1 MTVVAVTADGK
12 KLATFSV
19 SSTVT
24 VNATSTGGVIMP
36 ISSAELRKVLGVVGI
51 TRVDAG
57 AGIVAG
63 YIVAYDSRT
72 LQYEVSVSVYNPTTT
87 SATYTVTVEGI
98 VIGV

>member
-1 MTVVAVTADGK
+1 MTVVAITADGK

-24 VNATSTGGVIMP
+24 VNATSTGSVIIP
-36 ISSAELRKVLGVVGI
+36 ISSTELQKVLGVASI

-63 YIVAYDSRT
+63 YNVAYNTRT
-72 LQYEVSVSVYNPTTT
+72 LRYEVSVSVYNPAST